1 MGSRRSFLRSW
12 SSPLSLFVVVVAL
25 AASSADGFK
34 APRVPCYFI
43 FGDSLYDSGN
53 NNNLNTSVKVN
64 YSPYGIDFPAGPT
77 GRFSNGRTAADIIGE
92 TLGFKDFIPPFA
104 SNPDD
109 RQILVGV
116 NYASGSAGILVESG
130 KQGGDNVD
138 LNKQLRNHKVTV
150 SRIVKKLGSKKAAFE
165 HLGQCLYI
173 CNMGNND
180 YINNYILP
188 QSTAIR
194 SQYNP
199 AQFAALLIARY
210 SAQINRMYELGARKV
225 ALAGISN
232 IGCTPSLIAT
242 VGTNGAPCVTS
253 VNQLVAPFNIGLKSL
268 ISQLK
273 SAHPDAKFGYLDTIN
288 AFKCFFFLSV
298 FAAFKVKTTP
308 CCQVSTVTGLC
319 LPNTVPCS
327 QRRSYLFW
335 DAFHPT
341 ELANRLGAPILFPV
355 IQRIL

>member
-1 MGSRRSFLRSW
+1 MVSRRSFLHQSW
-12 SSPLSLFVVVVAL
+12 VSPLFLFVVVVAL
-25 AASSADGFK
+25 AASSADGSRT
-34 APRVPCYFI
+34 PRVPCYFI

-53 NNNLNTSVKVN
+53 NNNLNTLAKVN
-64 YSPYGIDFPAGPT
+64 YSPYGIDLPAGPT
-77 GRFSNGRTAADIIGE
+77 GRFSNGQTTADAIGE
-92 TLGFKDFIPPFA
+92 ILGFKDFIPPFA

-138 LNKQLRNHKVTV
+138 LSQQLRNHEVTV
-150 SRIVKKLGSKKAAFE
+150 SRIVEILGSKVAAFE
-165 HLGQCLYI
+165 YL
-173 CNMGNND
+173 
-180 YINNYILP
+180 
-188 QSTAIR
+188 
-194 SQYNP
+194 
-199 AQFAALLIARY
+199 
-210 SAQINRMYELGARKV
+210 ARKV

-242 VGTNGAPCVTS
+242 LGTNGAPCVNS
-253 VNQLVAPFNIGLKSL
+253 VNQLVVPFNTRLKSL

-273 SAHPDAKFGYLDTIN
+273 LSYPDAKFAYLD
-288 AFKCFFFLSV
+288 SV
-298 FAAFKVKTTP
+298 RVGTLVGAVFRFAAFRIRATP

-327 QRRSYLFW
+327 RRPSYLFW

-341 ELANRLGAPILFPV
+341 ELANQLAAPLFFPA